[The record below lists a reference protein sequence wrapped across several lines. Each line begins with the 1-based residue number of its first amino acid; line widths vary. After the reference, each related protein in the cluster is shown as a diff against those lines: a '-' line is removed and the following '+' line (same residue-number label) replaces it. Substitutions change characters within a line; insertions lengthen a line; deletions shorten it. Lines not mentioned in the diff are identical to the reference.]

1 MASDKIIMNYQITI
15 TRDGSTI
22 HTADIS
28 ADAVIDLIAVPAK
41 PEVAKKRAPKPEPA
55 GNAKWQK
62 LSDSPRTRLTDE
74 QKIEIERLLIA
85 KVSVPEISPKY
96 KVSDATIYLIKARLK
111 KEGRL

>member
-41 PEVAKKRAPKPEPA
+41 PEVAKKRTPKPEP

-62 LSDSPRTRLTDE
+62 LSDSPRARLTDE

-85 KVSVPEISPKY
+85 KVSVPEISPRY